1 MINIIPLFFNGN
13 FYEFEAI
20 FTIFCVISVGT
31 LYFVLDNHYLKPHLN
46 KVNNKYFNIQ
56 NIEIRVFFLFMSI
69 IMLMSELIQLN
80 FHKEGKF
87 NYLSILI
94 VLISLFV
101 ACSYSYL
108 TKNKILIDIVL
119 LSIFFMYQID
129 VLAKIYFNGN
139 NLVYYGTII
148 IISYA
153 ASIVLKN
160 YILYLVNVSLFFIY
174 LYILLKLDKINS
186 YDFYV
191 FISSIIAVILFSYGK
206 RLSILHS
213 IKNLEFS
220 KELINTSST
229 LLCAFD
235 KYGNLLYTNKAITD
249 ILGYS
254 SSEVKGKRFWRLTQD
269 PDFIDIDY
277 NELYQSGRT
286 YVRRLT
292 SKSGKLHYVL
302 WSEKKINDNLFVSS
316 GQDITVQYLQ
326 QQDYQTLFDNI
337 SEIVYELDRYG
348 KITRINNFA
357 EKICGYSKN
366 ELKGTFF
373 KDLVYPE
380 DISKIDTHYK
390 DVSTVITSY
399 KPLDFRVVKKDG
411 SYIWVS
417 QLVNTKLNGKGEIF
431 GFTAIARV
439 ITEEK
444 ETQLKQNI
452 NILKSIKYQNLINEV
467 YALNLSEINL
477 LENIKYIIDK
487 SNLLLDIDK
496 VSIWRYSNNGIILEY
511 NHFNDIKM
519 IVGQFINKNDYPK
532 YFESMIK
539 YDSLVVSDV
548 EINSNTSEL
557 YEHYFKPNGVKSLI
571 DHVIKING
579 KIDRIICFE
588 QFFRRTWTE
597 DEIRF
602 TKTIANYLALII
614 ERNEKSKIEYI
625 LKKRGNLLNS
635 INSIYSQLIKS
646 TNFIEIL
653 NCDYDKIGEISNVSR
668 LFFFENKRENNFFDL
683 KYRWTN
689 STVQERTGMHTL
701 NILNINNY
709 PEILEQFEQK
719 GYFSANKND
728 ILSKSLSNL
737 FTEIDI
743 KTLLILPLYINNN
756 LFGFIGLDDSEKD
769 RTWQQE
775 DIDIFISFSKNL
787 ESVIEKNIEK

>member
-1 MINIIPLFFNGN
+1 MVNFISLLSNIIPFKFGA
-13 FYEFEAI
+13 E
-20 FTIFCVISVGT
+20 
-31 LYFVLDNHYLKPHLN
+31 FVLLGVVMVCLVIYIALYRGFIMTLNSSQNQVKMFFSSLVIIILVSEFIQIYYYQDKTYLKVLPIFVAVVSLLIVFKYSYFIRK
-46 KVNNKYFNIQ
+46 KVLMENILVS
-56 NIEIRVFFLFMSI
+56 VFFL
-69 IMLMSELIQLN
+69 
-80 FHKEGKF
+80 
-87 NYLSILI
+87 
-94 VLISLFV
+94 
-101 ACSYSYL
+101 
-108 TKNKILIDIVL
+108 
-119 LSIFFMYQID
+119 YQIN

-139 NLVYYGTII
+139 NLVFFGTII
-148 IISYA
+148 IIFYA
-153 ASIVLKN
+153 AAIVIKN
-160 YILYLVNVSLFFIY
+160 TFLYISNVFFVFIY
-174 LYILLKLDKINS
+174 LFLLLELNKIPS

-191 FISSIIAVILFSYGK
+191 LIACILGVIIISYGK
-206 RLSILHS
+206 RLSLLTTV
-213 IKNLEFS
+213 KDLEFS
-220 KELINTSST
+220 KELMNNSST

-235 KYGNLLYTNKAITD
+235 KYGSLKYVNEAITNM
-249 ILGYS
+249 LGYTAN
-254 SSEVKGKRFWRLTQD
+254 EVKGKQFWVLTQD
-269 PDFIDIDY
+269 PDYIDIDY
-277 NELYQSGRT
+277 NEMYQQDRT
-286 YVRRLT
+286 YVRKLT
-292 SKSGKLHYVL
+292 SKSGKFHYIL
-302 WSEKKINDNLFVSS
+302 WTEKKINNNLFVSS
-316 GQDITVQYLQ
+316 GQDITHSFLQ
-326 QQDYQTLFDNI
+326 EQEYKTLFDSV
-337 SEIVYELDRYG
+337 SEIVYEADKHG
-348 KITRINNFA
+348 KFTRINTYA
-357 EKICGYSKN
+357 EKIFGYGKN
-366 ELKGTFF
+366 ELKGVDF
-373 KDLVYPE
+373 KDLIFKD
-380 DISKIDTHYK
+380 DIKIVKEHYK
-390 DVSTVITSY
+390 RVSNIITNF
-399 KPLDFRVVKKDG
+399 KPLEFRVLVKG
-411 SYIWVS
+411 GGYIWVS

-467 YALNLSEINL
+467 YAQNLSEINL

-588 QFFRRTWTE
+588 QFFRRNWTE

-756 LFGFIGLDDSEKD
+756 LFGFIGLDDSEKN

>member
-1 MINIIPLFFNGN
+1 MVNFISLLSNIIPFKFGA
-13 FYEFEAI
+13 E
-20 FTIFCVISVGT
+20 
-31 LYFVLDNHYLKPHLN
+31 FVLLGVVMVCLVIYIALYRGFIMTLNSSQNQVKMFFSSLVIIILVSEFIQIYYYQDKTYLKVLPIFVAVVSLLIVFKYSYFIRK
-46 KVNNKYFNIQ
+46 KVLMENILVS
-56 NIEIRVFFLFMSI
+56 VFFL
-69 IMLMSELIQLN
+69 
-80 FHKEGKF
+80 
-87 NYLSILI
+87 
-94 VLISLFV
+94 
-101 ACSYSYL
+101 
-108 TKNKILIDIVL
+108 
-119 LSIFFMYQID
+119 YQIN

-139 NLVYYGTII
+139 NLVFFGTII
-148 IISYA
+148 IIFYA
-153 ASIVLKN
+153 AAIVIKN
-160 YILYLVNVSLFFIY
+160 TFLYISNVFFVLIY
-174 LYILLKLDKINS
+174 LFLLLQLNKIPS

-191 FISSIIAVILFSYGK
+191 LIACILGVIIISYGK
-206 RLSILHS
+206 RLSLLTTV
-213 IKNLEFS
+213 KDLEFS
-220 KELINTSST
+220 KELMNNSST

-235 KYGNLLYTNKAITD
+235 KYGSLKYVNEAITNM
-249 ILGYS
+249 LGYTAN
-254 SSEVKGKRFWRLTQD
+254 EVKGKQFWVLTQD
-269 PDFIDIDY
+269 PDYIDIDY
-277 NELYQSGRT
+277 NEMYQQDRT
-286 YVRRLT
+286 YVRKLT
-292 SKSGKLHYVL
+292 SKSGKFHYIL
-302 WSEKKINDNLFVSS
+302 WTEKKINDNLFVSS

-337 SEIVYELDRYG
+337 AEIVYELDRYG

-357 EKICGYSKN
+357 EKTCGYSKN
-366 ELKGTFF
+366 ELKGMFF

-467 YALNLSEINL
+467 YAQNLSEINL

-588 QFFRRTWTE
+588 EDHYRNWND

-602 TKTIANYLALII
+602 TQTIANYLALII
-614 ERNEKSKIEYI
+614 ERNEKSKIEY
-625 LKKRGNLLNS
+625 LLQKRGVLLSSLNS
-635 INSIYSQLIKS
+635 INHELTKCS
-646 TNFIEIL
+646 TFIDIL
-653 NCDYDKIGEISNVSR
+653 NCNYNSLGELLKVSR
-668 LFFFENKRENNFFDL
+668 LFLFENKRSSNYYNL
-683 KYRWTN
+683 KYRWLN
-689 STVQERTGMHTL
+689 NNVQEKTGMH
-701 NILNINNY
+701 NFSIFNINDY
-709 PEILEQFEQK
+709 PEIQNQFKEQ
-719 GYFSANKND
+719 GYFYENRSNN
-728 ILSKSLSNL
+728 LSESLTQL
-737 FTEIDI
+737 FDEIKI
-743 KTLLILPLYINNN
+743 KTLLLLPLYLDGN
-756 LFGFIGLDDSEKD
+756 LFGFIGLDDSEKNKS
-769 RTWQQE
+769 WQKE
-775 DIDIFISFSKNL
+775 DIDIFISFAKNL

>member
-13 FYEFEAI
+13 FSEFEAI

-80 FHKEGKF
+80 FQKEGKF

-101 ACSYSYL
+101 AFSYSYL

-119 LSIFFMYQID
+119 LSIFFMCQID

-235 KYGNLLYTNKAITD
+235 KDGNLLYTNKAITD

-366 ELKGTFF
+366 ELKGMFF

-496 VSIWRYSNNGIILEY
+496 VSIWKYSNNGIILEY

-756 LFGFIGLDDSEKD
+756 LFGFIGLDDSEKN